1 MYLRQ
6 YLLGLCCWVPLKMR
20 TASPRSSVVIIF
32 LWLSTSCRGLQQKL
46 HRLALPLV
54 GGPPWLRLHEAAV
67 FEDAESGSLLLL
79 DFLPAAPEAIE
90 TAIDLLTLGTVE
102 GVVRTKALTRIPRV
116 GTITETIP
124 TPGHCDVETVARRM
138 EATYDRRLSLISNNC
153 RTFVEAVV
161 QEVQQQQQQ

>member
-1 MYLRQ
+1 M
-6 YLLGLCCWVPLKMR
+6 
-20 TASPRSSVVIIF
+20 VIIF
-32 LWLSTSCRGLQQKL
+32 LWLSSSCRGLQQKL

-102 GVVRTKALTRIPRV
+102 GVVRTKAV
-116 GTITETIP
+116 GTNHWRRSRRPVTATWRPWPAAWKRP
-124 TPGHCDVETVARRM
+124 TTGDSR
-138 EATYDRRLSLISNNC
+138 
-153 RTFVEAVV
+153 
-161 QEVQQQQQQ
+161 